1 MIRRHYARNRKRLL
15 ELIDALELLDVHYVI
30 STMVH
35 DENSKVGMPRWI
47 VDEVEQ
53 GKEVK
58 IQDIP
63 RSLEN
68 IFIPCRPRRPLV

>member
-63 RSLEN
+63 
-68 IFIPCRPRRPLV
+68 PGV